1 MCTVT
6 LIPLQNSD
14 FILTSNRDE
23 SPNRSTLN
31 PNIYSYND
39 VKLLYPK
46 DKKAGGT
53 WIGASSNKR
62 VLCLLNGAFICHKR
76 KESYRLSRGVVVKNL
91 LVCKDVIK
99 TSANYNFND
108 IEPFTLIIVDWN
120 SALEF
125 YELIWDGKEKHFSK
139 LKKEPQIWSSS
150 TLYNPKMKFERLN
163 WFNTFKSN
171 TILDAKSVLNFHKS
185 TENKNKDYGVIM
197 DRQVVKT
204 TSITQIEKNESCVKM
219 QFYNLNTKTH
229 SSKSL
234 NYLEV
239 INE

>member
-23 SPNRSTLN
+23 SPNRSTFN
-31 PNIYSYND
+31 PDFYFYNN

-62 VLCLLNGAFICHKR
+62 VICLLNGAFICHER
-76 KESYRLSRGVVVKNL
+76 KDSYRFSRGLIVKDLLACEDVVKM
-91 LVCKDVIK
+91 I
-99 TSANYNFND
+99 TNYNLEE

-120 SALEF
+120 SSLEF
-125 YELIWDGKEKHFSK
+125 YELIWDGNEKHFSK

-150 TLYNPKMKFERLN
+150 TLYNSKMKIERLN
-163 WFNTFKSN
+163 WFNSFKYQNTFDANS
-171 TILDAKSVLNFHKS
+171 ILKFHNS
-185 TENKNKDYGVIM
+185 TEKENKDYGVIM
-197 DRQVVKT
+197 DRKIVKT
-204 TSITQIEKNESCVKM
+204 TSITQIEKNESCVNM
-219 QFYNLNTKTH
+219 HFYNLNTNTH

-234 NYLEV
+234 NCLEV

>member
-23 SPNRSTLN
+23 SPKRSSVN
-31 PNIYSYND
+31 PDLYVYND

-46 DKKAGGT
+46 DEKAGGT

-62 VLCLLNGAFICHKR
+62 VLCLLNGAFICHER
-76 KESYRLSRGVVVKNL
+76 KESYRLSRGVVVKDL
-91 LVCKDVIK
+91 LVCEDLIK
-99 TSANYNFND
+99 TIANYNFDD

-120 SALEF
+120 LSLEF
-125 YELIWDGKEKHFSK
+125 YELIWDGNEKHFSK

-150 TLYNPKMKFERLN
+150 TLYSSKMKLERLN
-163 WFNTFKSN
+163 WFSTFKSQN
-171 TILDAKSVLNFHKS
+171 ILDAKSILKFHNS
-185 TENKNKDYGVIM
+185 TEKENKDYGVIM
-197 DRQVVKT
+197 NRQVVKT
-204 TSITQIEKNESCVKM
+204 TSITQIEKNESYVNM
-219 QFYNLNTKTH
+219 HFYNLNTKTH

>member
-6 LIPLQNSD
+6 LIPLRNSD

-23 SPNRSTLN
+23 SPNRNTFN

-46 DKKAGGT
+46 DEKAGGT

-76 KESYRLSRGVVVKNL
+76 KESYKLSRGVVVKDL
-91 LVCKDVIK
+91 LVCEDVIK
-99 TSANYNFND
+99 TTANYNFDN

-120 SALEF
+120 SSLEF
-125 YELIWDGKEKHFSK
+125 YELIWDGNEKHFSK

-150 TLYNPKMKFERLN
+150 TLYTTKMKMERLD
-163 WFNTFKSN
+163 WFNTFKSQN
-171 TILDAKSVLNFHKS
+171 ILDAKSILKFHNS
-185 TENKNKDYGVIM
+185 TKKENKDYGVIM
-197 DRQVVKT
+197 NRQVVKT
-204 TSITQIEKNESCVKM
+204 TSITQIEKNESYVNM
-219 QFYNLNTKTH
+219 HFYNLNTKTQ

-234 NYLEV
+234 NYLEF

>member
-6 LIPLQNSD
+6 LIPLRNSD

-23 SPNRSTLN
+23 SPNRNTFN

-46 DKKAGGT
+46 DEKAGGT

-76 KESYRLSRGVVVKNL
+76 KESYKLSRGVVVKDL
-91 LVCKDVIK
+91 LVCEDVIK
-99 TSANYNFND
+99 TTANYNFDN

-120 SALEF
+120 SSLEF
-125 YELIWDGKEKHFSK
+125 YELIWDGNEKHFSK

-150 TLYNPKMKFERLN
+150 TLYTTKMKMERLD
-163 WFNTFKSN
+163 WFNTFKSQN
-171 TILDAKSVLNFHKS
+171 ILDAKSILKFHNS
-185 TENKNKDYGVIM
+185 TKKENKDYGVIM
-197 DRQVVKT
+197 NRQVVKT
-204 TSITQIEKNESCVKM
+204 TSITQIEKKKSSVKM
-219 QFYNLNTKTH
+219 HFYNLNTKTYN
-229 SSKSL
+229 SESL
-234 NYLEV
+234 NCLEV